1 MSQKIRIAVID
12 DHPVVRFGLV
22 AIINSQPNMTVVAE
36 AENGL
41 GVVEIFRNS
50 APDVTLIDL
59 RMPEMSGVEAVKSVI
74 EEFPHARFVALTT
87 YKGDEDIYRALT
99 AGVKGYLLKGM
110 PPADLLDAIRSVH
123 AGFRY
128 LPDSVLQS
136 LSKRI
141 PNSELS
147 SREMEILHLVITG
160 QSNREIAQEL
170 GITESTVKWHVNL
183 ILDRLDVTNRTQAA
197 IAAVQRGIIEL

>member
-41 GVVEIFRNS
+41 GVVEIFRKS
-50 APDVTLIDL
+50 VPDVTLIDL
-59 RMPEMSGVEAVKSVI
+59 RMPEMSGVEAVKAVI
-74 EEFPHARFVALTT
+74 GEFPHAKFVALTT

-160 QSNREIAQEL
+160 QSNREIAQKL